1 MTQLNMFER
10 QKSRFSFFISCIIA
24 LMNVSSFV
32 VYSCDSNVAIR
43 ETYQKHKTEQ
53 KLTMSVRVHAL
64 PDIWHVSK
72 SRGQKLS
79 RVAAFSSRS
88 GNTRVAG
95 VTPFWVYIIIHQ
107 YGVRPTRGRATKK
120 TLVLGFYGGEGR
132 YGGDADE

>member
-1 MTQLNMFER
+1 
-10 QKSRFSFFISCIIA
+10 
-24 LMNVSSFV
+24 MNVSSFV
-32 VYSCDSNVAIR
+32 VYSRDSNVAIR
-43 ETYQKHKTEQ
+43 ETSQKHKTEQ
-53 KLTMSVRVHAL
+53 KLTMPVRVHAL

-79 RVAAFSSRS
+79 RVADFSSRS

-95 VTPFWVYIIIHQ
+95 VTPFWVYIIIDQ

-120 TLVLGFYGGEGR
+120 TLVLGFYGGEGG

>member
-1 MTQLNMFER
+1 
-10 QKSRFSFFISCIIA
+10 
-24 LMNVSSFV
+24 MNVSSFV

-43 ETYQKHKTEQ
+43 ETYQKQKTEQ
-53 KLTMSVRVHAL
+53 KITMSVRVHAL

-79 RVAAFSSRS
+79 RVADFSSRS

-120 TLVLGFYGGEGR
+120 LSETLVLGVYGAEGVNQPLC
-132 YGGDADE
+132 

>member
-1 MTQLNMFER
+1 
-10 QKSRFSFFISCIIA
+10 
-24 LMNVSSFV
+24 MNVSSFV
-32 VYSCDSNVAIR
+32 VYSRDSNVAIR
-43 ETYQKHKTEQ
+43 ETSQNHKTKQ
-53 KLTMSVRVHAL
+53 KLAMPVRVHAL

-79 RVAAFSSRS
+79 RVADFSSRS

-120 TLVLGFYGGEGR
+120 LSETLVLGVYGGEGVNQLLW
-132 YGGDADE
+132 